1 MRRRGVPADEVTM
14 NSIIDGLVSCSP
26 PRVREA
32 ETLLTLMTGWGL
44 KPNQVLNLP
53 YETMQLKSGISTV
66 VFSLV
71 RPVVLYHWCVPATCF
86 NGNGDARPFS
96 L

>member
-32 ETLLTLMTGWGL
+32 ETVLALMSGWGL
-44 KPNQVLNLP
+44 KPNQARTRTSYGKRRLEESQKIEHGTPTPTHTHTHLRDGE
-53 YETMQLKSGISTV
+53 ETKFFREM
-66 VFSLV
+66 
-71 RPVVLYHWCVPATCF
+71 
-86 NGNGDARPFS
+86 
-96 L
+96 